1 MWHIHATEYY
11 SAFKKEG
18 NSAICNMD
26 GPGGHWGKWDK
37 PDAERQILYN
47 LDYM

>member
-1 MWHIHATEYY
+1 MDEWIKKMWHIHTMEYY

-26 GPGGHWGKWDK
+26 KPGGQYAK
-37 PDAERQILYN
+37 
-47 LDYM
+47 